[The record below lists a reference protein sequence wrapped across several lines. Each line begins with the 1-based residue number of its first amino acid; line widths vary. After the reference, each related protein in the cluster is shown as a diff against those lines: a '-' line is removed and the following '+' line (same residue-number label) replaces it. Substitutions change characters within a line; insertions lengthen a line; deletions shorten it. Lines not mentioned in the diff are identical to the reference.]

1 MAHSSADMQIRL
13 YRNDALFKMSL
24 TKVKNALINVPS
36 AEINRLDMLGA
47 EAPAQAEA
55 PKTCTPFFISVMIFS
70 PEAGFKYFVKVQ
82 KSCSAKNDPI
92 WKLHFDLERIINEKF
107 VRVLEIEI
115 GVGTDGEEAKKVEKI
130 AEDGITDKQ
139 SDIINKE
146 LFPITKVVIVEKREP
161 TKEEAEAINKTMK
174 KVINA

>member
-1 MAHSSADMQIRL
+1 MRLRL
-13 YRNDALFKMSL
+13 YGYTAQFKMPL
-24 TKVKNALINVPS
+24 TKVENALINVPS
-36 AEINRLDMLGA
+36 VDINRFDLLGA

-82 KSCSAKNDPI
+82 KSCSANNDPI
-92 WKLHFDLERIINEKF
+92 WKLHFDLERLINEKF
-107 VRVLEIEI
+107 ARVLEIEI

-146 LFPITKVVIVEKREP
+146 LFPITKVVAVEKREP
-161 TKEEAEAINKTMK
+161 TKKEAEAINKTMK
-174 KVINA
+174 KVIAA